1 MGRIDHGEDQQTTE
15 RLDTTLV
22 KGLRILEALAFSNE
36 PLGVS
41 TLSET
46 LGIGRS
52 NTHRLLKTL
61 SATGYVSQEPG
72 TRRYLPTL
80 KTWEQGS
87 LVVERSRLRRA
98 AQPILRRLHEETGE
112 VVFLSVLHGGEILYV
127 LKIDPVDN
135 LATTARA
142 GQRVPAIFTASGK
155 VLLAYQP
162 DAEGLINEIAA
173 RVPSFDPQR
182 KALLI
187 KEMEEIRADGFAYS
201 SSGWTAHANSTAVA
215 VPNANLPPV
224 VSIGLATL
232 GPEAPRRQQ
241 RRFISVLQRSAA
253 ELGALVAPLLDPT

>member
-1 MGRIDHGEDQQTTE
+1 MGEIDQSEDTQATE

-22 KGLRILEALAFSNE
+22 KGLRILEALSLSNE

-72 TRRYLPTL
+72 TRRYLATL

-87 LVVERSRLRRA
+87 LIVERSRLRRA
-98 AQPILRRLHEETGE
+98 AQPVLRRLHEETGE
-112 VVFLSVLHGGEILYV
+112 VVYLSVLHGGEILYV
-127 LKIDPVDN
+127 LKIDPVDH

-155 VLLAYQP
+155 VLLASQP
-162 DAEGLINEIAA
+162 DPGRLIDEVAA
-173 RVPSFDPQR
+173 RIPSFDPGR
-182 KALLI
+182 KQALL
-187 KEMEEIRADGFAYS
+187 KEIEEIQAEGFAYS
-201 SSGWTAHANSTAVA
+201 VSGWTAHANSVAVV
-215 VPNANLPPV
+215 VPNASLPPV
-224 VSIGLATL
+224 AAIGLATL
-232 GPEAPRRQQ
+232 GGELPRRQQ
-241 RRFISVLQRSAA
+241 RRFVSLLQRSAS
-253 ELGALVAPLLDPT
+253 ELGAAVAPILDPT